1 MNLFQ
6 RRCCKWALTAQSR
19 NMQPL
24 RCAAEVEF
32 FREDDKRVQMSE
44 VHGGVNDRRGNVQTK
59 NASKGKGG
67 VTEPAEVIKR
77 RADRTQF
84 DG

>member
-1 MNLFQ
+1 
-6 RRCCKWALTAQSR
+6 
-19 NMQPL
+19 MQPL